1 MDVFDH
7 LNPVSFEL
15 CEWVHSLPE
24 QALGRKLLINTGD
37 TFPMPEDI
45 ALAILTIDD
54 SATNDTTRDY
64 VDFDKIRKTLYQ
76 LYVGDWHAKMIDLGT
91 FVISN
96 TQESSTDA
104 LTRLIESL
112 VKRNV
117 IPILLGGS
125 QSYLYQQY
133 EAYKHLEQLVNVLN
147 IDQCFDIG
155 DASTAL
161 NAHNTIG
168 KMIVDKPTI
177 LFNYANL
184 GYQSFLNTQEEI
196 QLLDSL
202 HFESLRLGTLK
213 ADISTAETLMRDAD
227 IVSLDFN
234 SIKSIETGFA
244 TTHQPNGFDGLEVC
258 ALARY
263 AGISDK
269 VSSFSIFEI
278 KQNRHAEIAEQLISQ
293 IIWYFIEGFHN
304 RMHDYPFTS
313 RADYKRFIVAQTDQ
327 EMVFYQSPIS
337 GRWWMEITNSNSGVH
352 TKISYDT
359 LIPCNHQDYLDA
371 CENVIPDRWW
381 KAFNKF

>member
-1 MDVFDH
+1 MDVFDQ
-7 LNPVSFEL
+7 LQPVSYALTEWAHEL
-15 CEWVHSLPE
+15 PQ

-37 TFPMPEDI
+37 IFPMPKDI
-45 ALAILTIDD
+45 ALAILAIDD
-54 SATNDTTRDY
+54 SVTNDTTRDY
-64 VDFDKIRKTLYQ
+64 VDFDKIRKTLYE
-76 LYVGDWHAKMIDLGT
+76 LYTGDWDAKIIDLGT
-91 FVISN
+91 FVISDP
-96 TQESSTDA
+96 QEPSTNA
-104 LTRLIESL
+104 LTQLIESL

-155 DASTAL
+155 DAGTAL

-202 HFESLRLGTLK
+202 HFESLRLGALK
-213 ADISTAETLMRDAD
+213 ADISAAETLMRDAD

-278 KQNRHAEIAEQLISQ
+278 KQNRHAEIAEHLISQ

-313 RADYKRFIVAQTDQ
+313 KADYKRFIVAQTDQ

-337 GRWWMEITNSNSGVH
+337 GRWWMEIPNTNSGVH
-352 TKISYDT
+352 TKTTSNT